1 LNLHITND
9 VYGVYASEIAKRIQR
24 SAVNNVLINFS
35 AAAQQKDEA
44 ITYISYS
51 TAAFEKYL
59 KGVQSLDKL
68 VFHAYHYNSYLFL
81 NIVKRKFPNVKV
93 YWVLWSS
100 ELYCQPP
107 LPENYY
113 APFSKKFIRERRSFT
128 DRLKELKITGPLIL
142 HFSYLTGLK
151 KNHRKR
157 LKKSYSKIHFF
168 CSLLPSDFFYFREKT
183 GNTKAIHLPF
193 AYLSVQAIMPGLN
206 RFNLKGNKIMVG
218 HSASPAGNHFEIL
231 ERLYEI
237 NPQLPVFLPLAYG
250 VESYGDVIE
259 AEAEKRFP
267 NAEILRK
274 KLEKPAYYEK
284 LTEVGWSI
292 INVKVQQAL
301 GNIVALIWMGV
312 KVFLDE
318 ESSTYKD
325 FKNWGIHVYSIQKKL
340 TREELSV
347 KLTPAQISDNKRII
361 FEKCNEETVA
371 VYWQPIL
378 Q

>member
-9 VYGVYASEIAKRIQR
+9 DYGVYASEIAKRIQR
-24 SAVNNVLINFS
+24 SAANNVLINFS
-35 AAAQQKDEA
+35 AAAQQKEEG
-44 ITYISYS
+44 IIYISYS
-51 TAAFEKYL
+51 TAALEKY
-59 KGVQSLDKL
+59 VQKVQRLDKL

-81 NIVKRKFPNVKV
+81 NIVKRKFPKVKV

-107 LPENYY
+107 LPKNYY
-113 APFSKKFIRERRSFT
+113 LPFSEKFIRERRSFNE
-128 DRLKELKITGPLIL
+128 RLKELKIIGPLIL
-142 HFSYLTGLK
+142 NFSYLTGLK
-151 KNHRKR
+151 KNHRKW
-157 LKKSYSKIHFF
+157 LNKSYWKIDFF

-193 AYLSVQAIMPGLN
+193 AYLSLQAIMPDLN
-206 RFNLKGNKIMVG
+206 GFNSKGNKIMVG

-231 ERLYEI
+231 ERLNEI

-250 VESYGDVIE
+250 IETYGNIIE
-259 AEAEKRFP
+259 AEARKRFP

-274 KLEKPAYYEK
+274 KLDKPAYYHK

-292 INVKVQQAL
+292 INVRVQQAL

-312 KVFLDE
+312 KIFLDE

-325 FKNWGIHVYSIQKKL
+325 FKSWGIHLYSIQKEL
-340 TREELSV
+340 TRGELSA

-371 VYWQPIL
+371 VYWLPIL